1 MVLGQAYDLFITDRK
16 INGCTPKT
24 LAFYNDS
31 AGAFVRFAATT
42 ATDAAVTS
50 VADYVTPFFL
60 SLQERN
66 LSDTTRHTYWRGVR
80 SFMRFLHEEGYVL
93 DEVRLPK
100 IRCPATT
107 IKPLSHNE
115 VKRVL
120 RAFDTNRFTDL
131 RNRMIV
137 HLLIDTGLRLSE
149 LVGIELPHINLE
161 EGFIFVA
168 GKGGKERWIPFGS
181 STKKL
186 LWGYIKKRG
195 DIAAPTEERLLIT
208 EKGQPLSTRGVQ
220 VMFRR
225 LANVV
230 RIDGVRLSPHTLRHS
245 FALLYIENGG
255 DPFSLQRILGHS
267 TQAMTAKYINMARA
281 NIKAQHNRYSPG
293 DRLQSS

>member
-1 MVLGQAYDLFITDRK
+1 MLLQQAYELFIADRK
-16 INGCTPKT
+16 ISGCTPKT
-24 LAFYNDS
+24 LAFYHDS
-31 AGAFVRFAATT
+31 AGAFLRFAS
-42 ATDAAVTS
+42 DSEPDLPVGG
-50 VADYVTPFFL
+50 VVDFVTPFFL

-80 SFMRFLHEEGYVL
+80 SFMRFLHSEGYVS

-100 IRCPATT
+100 IRCPVTT
-107 IKPLSHNE
+107 IKPLTNGE

-120 RAFDTNRFTDL
+120 RAFDTTRFTDL
-131 RNRMIV
+131 RNRTIV

-161 EGFIFVA
+161 EGFIFVT

-181 STKKL
+181 STKKI

-195 DIAAPTEERLLIT
+195 NIAGFDEQRLLVT
-208 EKGQPLSTRGVQ
+208 QRGQPLSIRGVQ

-225 LANVV
+225 LAHKVK
-230 RIDGVRLSPHTLRHS
+230 IDGVRLSPHTLRHS
-245 FALLYIENGG
+245 FALLYIEHGG

-267 TQAMTAKYINMARA
+267 TQAMTAKYINMARS
-281 NIKAQHNRYSPG
+281 NIKAQHNRFLPG
-293 DRLQSS
+293 DRLK